1 MPCLLT
7 VVIPTYN
14 GGDRLPLVLEHL
26 RQQQFPNA
34 QPNSQ
39 IQWDI
44 LIVDNNS
51 DRATADRIAELVA
64 TWDSP
69 VPLRSCHQPR
79 QGLAYARQLAIET
92 AEGDWVGFIDDDNL
106 PQPTW
111 VAEACGFI
119 ETVGSENPNLVAI
132 GSRILGQYD
141 RPLPDHFDGIQAFL
155 AVRDQHHLHRFN
167 PDRLQ
172 LPPGAGLVVHR
183 QSWLDRVP
191 TELSL
196 AGRVGNLMV
205 SGEDYA
211 ALIHLAE
218 DGGEIWYNPAM
229 EVGHCIPWQRLQRGY
244 LLPLAYG
251 IGLATCQLRWIN
263 RSPIARVAIA
273 LRTFLGGL
281 RRMLGLGWPDLP
293 PIENLGYS
301 FKLSYFAGMC
311 LSPLYAIS
319 PSLVVPLTYQRLRLL
334 LPWSLFPS
342 LFQLTTPPL
351 PSRAPSLRS

>member
-26 RQQQFPNA
+26 RQQQVPDP
-34 QPNSQ
+34 QL
-39 IQWDI
+39 QWDI

-51 DRATADRIAELVA
+51 DRTTADRIAELIA
-64 TWDSP
+64 TWDGP

-92 AEGDWVGFIDDDNL
+92 AEGGWVGFIDDDNW
-106 PQPTW
+106 PAATW
-111 VAEACGFI
+111 VAETCRFI
-119 ETVGSENPNLVAI
+119 QTFGQEHPNLVAI
-132 GSRILGQYD
+132 GSRIMGQYD
-141 RPLPDHFDGIQAFL
+141 RPLPEHFDQIKAFL
-155 AVRDQHHLHRFN
+155 AVRDQGDLRRFS

-183 QSWLDRVP
+183 QCWLKRVP

-211 ALIHLAE
+211 ALIHLAQQ
-218 DGGEIWYNPAM
+218 GGEIWYNPAM
-229 EVGHCIPWQRLQRGY
+229 EVGHSIPGQRLQRSY

-263 RSPIARVAIA
+263 RSPMARIAIA

-281 RRMLGLGWPDLP
+281 RRMLDLGWPNQP

-301 FKLSYFAGMC
+301 FWLSYYAGMC
-311 LSPLYAIS
+311 LSPLYAFS
-319 PSLVVPLTYQRLRLL
+319 PKLAAPLTYLRVSRL

-342 LFQLTTPPL
+342 FFQPTTQL
-351 PSRAPSLRS
+351 RLSRTPWLRP

>member
-26 RQQQFPNA
+26 HQQVTDSP
-34 QPNSQ
+34 
-39 IQWDI
+39 IDWEI

-51 DRATADRIAELVA
+51 DRATADRITDLIA
-64 TWDSP
+64 TWAGP
-69 VPLRSCHQPR
+69 VPLGRCHQPR

-92 AEGDWVGFIDDDNL
+92 AQGDWVGFIDDDNW
-106 PQPTW
+106 PAPTW
-111 VAEACGFI
+111 VAEACRFI
-119 ETVGSENPNLVAI
+119 QTVGNDNPNLVAI

-141 RPLPDHFDGIQAFL
+141 RPLPDHFEGIKAFL
-155 AVRDQHHLHRFN
+155 AVRDQQEQRQFN
-167 PDRLQ
+167 PEQLQ

-211 ALIHLAE
+211 ALIHLAQ

-251 IGLATCQLRWIN
+251 IGLATCHLRWIN
-263 RSPIARVAIA
+263 RSPIGRVVIA

-281 RRMLGLGWPDLP
+281 RRILELGWPDRP
-293 PIENLGYS
+293 PLENLGYS
-301 FKLSYFAGMC
+301 FQLSYFAGMC
-311 LSPLYAIS
+311 ISPLYALS
-319 PSLVVPLTYQRLRLL
+319 PKLIAPMTYQRLRRL

-351 PSRAPSLRS
+351 PSSTPSLRS